1 MNGLRRFS
9 YGGSRQVSRGRI
21 FGAFVAVAAVWVFQS
36 PAPADAAYCG
46 TSADTTALEAL
57 ALARGPS
64 DGSRIMDVIVVQDY
78 ARVNVQFK
86 GRLTEYYVKDCGKW
100 RFSGNS
106 LPSGAPAAVSSQLG
120 NFVPRDDGGTQC
132 LNPHFVNHSSGL

>member
-1 MNGLRRFS
+1 MIESRCFS
-9 YGGSRQVSRGRI
+9 HCGGWLAARGRI
-21 FGAFVAVAAVWVFQS
+21 LGTTIAVTAGLALQS
-36 PAPADAAYCG
+36 PVPAVAAYCG

-100 RFSGNS
+100 RFSGYS
-106 LPSGAPAAVSSQLG
+106 LPSGAPTAVSSQLG